1 MTAVERPHK
10 PDKETAFA
18 LLTAWR
24 SEAPDLDHP
33 ENYSAEGLRKLFNLV
48 GVGTDP
54 WNVIL
59 GLVAV
64 ANQFL
69 TNLAEASGHD
79 ADGLL
84 ATVAQMDTEQKGD
97 IT

>member
-1 MTAVERPHK
+1 MTAVEPPHR

-24 SEAPDLDHP
+24 SEAPDLEHP
-33 ENYSAEGLRKLFNLV
+33 ETYSAEGLKNLFNLV
-48 GVGTDP
+48 GVGSDP

-64 ANQFL
+64 ADQFL
-69 TNLAEASGHD
+69 TNLAEVSSHD

-84 ATVAQMDTEQKGD
+84 ATVAQMDAEAGGGAT
-97 IT
+97 